1 MALWEVAMSE
11 IRHMLVLVNDSP
23 RSDRVLALAAH
34 LARSHG
40 AELTALHA
48 VEPLRSGAFIS
59 AEAASVAATWA
70 TEAEAQRWA
79 EATARVAA
87 TAATAGLPIPLVALR
102 GETVSD
108 TLRHAASADLVV
120 LSQRNPGVADGAQR
134 HYVERLLV
142 GTATPLLFVPHVDT
156 LPLHAD
162 GAPRCAQRVLV
173 AWSASRESVRAL
185 RDAMPLLTRADQ
197 VELIRFVPAGESGA
211 EPLDAVV
218 GWLRRHGVTASST
231 VRHAPAPSLGE
242 RLLSTWTVDVPIAE
256 ALLSHAADSNADLLV
271 MGGYG
276 HPRAWE
282 LTLGGVTRT
291 LLQTMTLPVLMSH

>member
-1 MALWEVAMSE
+1 MSD
-11 IRHMLVLVNDSP
+11 IRQILALVNDSP

-40 AELTALHA
+40 AALAALHA

-59 AEAASVAATWA
+59 AEAASVAASWA
-70 TEAEAQRWA
+70 TEAEAQRWN
-79 EATARVAA
+79 ETTARVAA
-87 TAATAGLPIPLVALR
+87 AAAAAGMAIPLVALR

-108 TLRHAASADLVV
+108 TLRHAASADLLV
-120 LSQRNPGVADGAQR
+120 LSQRSPGLADGAQR

-142 GTATPLLFVPHVDT
+142 GTGTPLLFVPHADT
-156 LPLHAD
+156 LPLHED
-162 GAPRCAQRVLV
+162 GAPRCGRRVLV

-185 RDAMPLLTRADQ
+185 RDALPLLARAEQ
-197 VELIRFVPAGESGA
+197 VELVRFLPAGEPAA
-211 EPLDAVV
+211 ESLDALV
-218 GWLRRHGVTASST
+218 GWLRRHGVSATST
-231 VRHAPAPSLGE
+231 VRHAPSPSLGE

-256 ALLSHAADSNADLLV
+256 ALLSHAADTDADLLV

-282 LTLGGVTRT
+282 MTLGGVTRT
-291 LLQTMTLPVLMSH
+291 ILQTMTLPVLMSH